1 MPISINSDTG
11 NIFAGGDGNDGDVV
25 LRGAD
30 GRDRIRIDAGGA
42 NVWLGGN
49 GADGDLVIFA
59 AGGNN
64 STEANATIQMSGDS
78 GNYRAGGNGVDGD
91 ITLRA
96 ENGSDRIRLDAG
108 GGNIWLGGNGAD
120 GDLVI
125 FAAGGNHT
133 STDEA
138 TIHLNGDAGDI
149 ILRNGDCAEDF
160 EVEEAQGIEPGTV
173 MVIGDSARLRRSVHA
188 YDRRVAGVI
197 AGAGDYRPGIV
208 LGRTR
213 NARNAFPIAL
223 VGRVCCKVD
232 ASFGAVEIGDLL
244 TTSTTPGHAMR
255 AAHPEKAFGAVLG
268 KALGRLERGTGLVP
282 TLIAL
287 Q

>member
-11 NIFAGGDGNDGDVV
+11 NFFAGGDGNDGDVV
-25 LRGAD
+25 LRASD
-30 GRDRIRIDAGGA
+30 DSNRIRLDAGGG
-42 NVWLGGN
+42 NMWLGGN
-49 GADGDLVIFA
+49 GADGDIVMFSS
-59 AGGNN
+59 GGNN
-64 STEANATIQMSGDS
+64 NTTGNSTIHMSGDS

-96 ENGSDRIRLDAG
+96 DDGSDRVRLDAG

-125 FAAGGNHT
+125 FASGGNHT
-133 STDEA
+133 STADA

-149 ILRNGDCAEDF
+149 ILRNADCAEDF
-160 EVEEAQGIEPGTV
+160 EVEELEGVEPGTV
-173 MVIGDSARLRRSVHA
+173 MIIGDGTRLRRSVQA

-208 LGRTR
+208 LGRTSE
-213 NARNAFPIAL
+213 ARNAFPIAL

-232 ASFGAVEIGDLL
+232 ASFGSVQVGDML
-244 TTSTTPGHAMR
+244 TTSPNPGHAMR
-255 AAHPEKAFGAVLG
+255 VEDPLRAFGAVIG
-268 KALGRLERGTGLVP
+268 KALGPLQQGTGLVP